1 MFISF
6 PHFLF
11 FFLSHF
17 LNCQYSHV
25 YFFIKYL
32 PPNVYQIQ
40 GQQLEIQLM
49 RHMSCP
55 EGIHSPVAGHQA
67 SASTCH
73 GGRSPGPFWR

>member
-11 FFLSHF
+11 FFFKSFPELSIFSCLF
-17 LNCQYSHV
+17 LH
-25 YFFIKYL
+25 KYL

-73 GGRSPGPFWR
+73 GGRSPGLFWR